1 MLHSALQD
9 FQLQDENR
17 VNFACYRRR
26 LLRLKAMEGQKLQY
40 YSTTANVVWSP
51 LEGEFRLHQLPKRNQ
66 TQPLQLLFRFLN
78 LNHATV
84 PRVPQVDAIVAA
96 SGLRLEICLRF
107 LGFPSRRVSHRPRVV
122 AAMTRT
128 HRGIRLAVRSVRIP
142 PPSLSVAVSH
152 WHTPHAFVIHR
163 TKNQSKALT
172 ETAADSE
179 HPAVWVAVV
188 AST

>member
-1 MLHSALQD
+1 
-9 FQLQDENR
+9 
-17 VNFACYRRR
+17 
-26 LLRLKAMEGQKLQY
+26 MEGQKLQY

-84 PRVPQVDAIVAA
+84 PQVDAIVAA

-128 HRGIRLAVRSVRIP
+128 HRGIRVGRAVCAYSASIVIGGSISGTTQPPHLMHSSCVVRHPSDMVRVRIQILFC
-142 PPSLSVAVSH
+142 SANLIVKSCSD
-152 WHTPHAFVIHR
+152 
-163 TKNQSKALT
+163 

-179 HPAVWVAVV
+179 HPAVWIAVV
-188 AST
+188 APT